1 MNKTSQEK
9 KTFKAVCKV
18 GLATI
23 CCALGL
29 TNVAVAAGY
38 PERPIT
44 MIVAYAPGGGTDLI
58 ARLIAPYIEKYLGN
72 GARIVVSNKAGAG
85 GGIGFAELAKAP
97 ADGYTIG
104 FLNTPNMIS
113 IPIEREA
120 SFTWKSYDLI
130 GNLIDDPGAFTV
142 NTSNPIKTLKELAA
156 YAKANPGKVTV
167 GTTGVGSD
175 DHLSMLIFAK
185 TSGLIMT
192 HVPYKGS
199 GEVRGALAA
208 DQLVVGAINVG
219 EALQYI
225 KGGSPIRILG
235 QMSKTRTTLAP
246 NVPTFAE
253 QGYNME
259 SASLRGIAA
268 PKGLPAE
275 VQAKLVKA
283 VAQAAADPAYI
294 KQAGE
299 MFAPVRYLAPEAYHA
314 ELVSTEKDLRQ
325 LWKEVPWKE

>member
-1 MNKTSQEK
+1 MK
-9 KTFKAVCKV
+9 KTFKKICNTGIAAFFST
-18 GLATI
+18 LAMS
-23 CCALGL
+23 G
-29 TNVAVAAGY
+29 VSVAAGY
-38 PERPIT
+38 PERPIS
-44 MIVAYAPGGGTDLI
+44 MVVAYAPGGGTDLV

-72 GARIVVSNKAGAG
+72 NARIVVTNKPGAG

-104 FLNTPNMIS
+104 FLNTPNLVS
-113 IPIEREA
+113 IPIERET
-120 SFTWKSYDLI
+120 SFTWQSYDLL

-142 NTSNPIKTLKELAA
+142 NTSNSIRTLKELAE
-156 YAKANPGKVTV
+156 YAKNNPGKVTV

-185 TSGLIMT
+185 TAGVKMT

-199 GEVRGALAA
+199 GEVRGALAS

-235 QMSKTRTTLAP
+235 QMSKQRTNLAP
-246 NVPTFAE
+246 DIPTFIE

-259 SASLRGIAA
+259 SASLRGLAA
-268 PKGLPAE
+268 PKGLPSDIRE
-275 VQAKLVKA
+275 KLVKA

-299 MFAPVRYLAPEAYHA
+299 MFAPVRYLAPEAYRN
-314 ELVSTEKDLRQ
+314 ELTNTEKDLRQ